1 MDRIVT
7 ICLAL
12 IILLVAYLTGTTA
25 FSVYTES
32 AYRNS
37 ITGTTGYSCTL
48 TTDAPLY
55 NVTLFIPVPADS
67 TGNSP
72 TVSAFSAH
80 GVEGVP
86 EDWKTT
92 LYDTGKAT
100 LIKVTVPAILPPEGT
115 TKDHPYTI
123 ALSSESQQHSAIETR
138 DPAGS
143 GAIYRPVQG
152 LTEYACTQLP
162 AGSGGRCY
170 SYTTSLF
177 ADYQTTADTTV
188 TITSS
193 VSGRNTWT
201 IFGPQSNEYR
211 TTVSA
216 TLEGEN
222 HGWTTMNGDLTAGI
236 GSYDIPPGPAASPG
250 GDLKQP

>member
-1 MDRIVT
+1 MERIVK

-12 IILLVAYLTGTTA
+12 IILLVAFLTGTTTY
-25 FSVYTES
+25 SLYTES

-37 ITGTTGYSCTL
+37 ITGTSVYSCTI

-55 NVTLFIPVPADS
+55 NVTLFIPVPADR

-80 GVEGVP
+80 RVEGVP
-86 EDWKTT
+86 DNWVTT

-100 LIKVTVPAILPPEGT
+100 LIKVTVPAILPPDGT
-115 TKDHPYTI
+115 TKDHPFTI
-123 ALSSESQQHSAIETR
+123 ALSSESRQHSAIETR

-143 GAIYRPVQG
+143 GAMYRPVQG
-152 LTEYACTQLP
+152 LTGYACTQVP
-162 AGSGGRCY
+162 AGSGGRCS

-177 ADYQTTADTTV
+177 ADYRTVADTTV

-193 VSGRNTWT
+193 VSGKNTWT

-211 TTVSA
+211 STVST
-216 TLEGEN
+216 TLKGEN
-222 HGWTTMNGDLTAGI
+222 HGWTVMKGDLSAGI
-236 GSYDIPPGPAASPG
+236 GSYDIPASAAGNQTQTNP
-250 GDLKQP
+250 